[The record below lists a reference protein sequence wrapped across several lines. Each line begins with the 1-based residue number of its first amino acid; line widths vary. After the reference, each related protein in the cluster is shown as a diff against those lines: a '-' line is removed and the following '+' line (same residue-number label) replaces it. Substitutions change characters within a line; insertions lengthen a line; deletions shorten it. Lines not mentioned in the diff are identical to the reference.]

1 MEMTSVV
8 TSQATEGDIC
18 NVVYDKIGTTTKT
31 GGSLNDPQASVVYS
45 TNVTEPR
52 NPRVRG
58 RSVFLTM
65 HPWMDSVSA
74 TELAKKKK
82 LGSLLTK

>member
-1 MEMTSVV
+1 M
-8 TSQATEGDIC
+8 
-18 NVVYDKIGTTTKT
+18 YDKIGTTTKT

-45 TNVTEPR
+45 TNVTKPR
-52 NPRVRG
+52 NPRIRG

-74 TELAKKKK
+74 TELEKKKK